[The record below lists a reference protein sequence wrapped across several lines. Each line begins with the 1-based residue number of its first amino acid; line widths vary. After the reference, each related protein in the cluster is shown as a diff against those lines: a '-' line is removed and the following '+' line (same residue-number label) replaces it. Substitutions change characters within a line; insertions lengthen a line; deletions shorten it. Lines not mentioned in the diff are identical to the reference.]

1 MERRHVLKRIAL
13 VWGRGIALL
22 WLAAPIPVSGQAVD
36 RGGPSLIRSA
46 TGAFF
51 ALSVADVD
59 SSAEWYSEKLG
70 LEVVME
76 VPEGNGQPGVVVLEG
91 GGLIVE
97 LIEHAQARSLSSLEP
112 AMNEAQLVHG
122 IFKVG
127 IVVEDFEETMARL
140 RERGV
145 EIAYGPFS
153 EREDQRANVLIRDNA
168 GNLIQ
173 IFGEYA
179 AGTSRGKESR

>member
-1 MERRHVLKRIAL
+1 MERRHVLKQIAL
-13 VWGRGIALL
+13 VGGTAIGAPLL
-22 WLAAPIPVSGQAVD
+22 WLAVPIPLWGQVE
-36 RGGPSLIRSA
+36 RSEGPLVRSA

-51 ALSVADVD
+51 ALSVADID
-59 SSAEWYSEKLG
+59 SSAQWYSEKLG
-70 LEVVME
+70 LEVVMA

-91 GGLIVE
+91 GALIVE
-97 LIEHAQARSLSSLEP
+97 LIEHGQARPLSSLNP

-140 RERGV
+140 RDREV
-145 EIAYGPFS
+145 EIAYGPFP
-153 EREDQRANVLIRDNA
+153 EGADQRANVLIRDNA

-173 IFGEYA
+173 IFGEWA
-179 AGTSRGKESR
+179 AHTSRGR